1 MRRACLFLLTFA
13 FVGIALLPTRPA
25 QAQNAVC
32 ERQGTYS
39 AAQLFIF
46 QGAPQRSDG
55 YPYQRISLD
64 YGDSNNLRADF
75 EARFMYR
82 VNLQSIA
89 LKLHGFAAVYSR
101 PLQIVVAEA
110 YPGSATRHTEAVYM
124 TADTPYTV
132 NLSGKFPAPINA
144 ARFILDMQGSA
155 SEVGTV
161 QIEIVEMCY
170 SLADVPTRTPLPTIP
185 PTFLTRTATPTRTA
199 TRTPTPTRT
208 RTATATRTASA
219 TFTPITL
226 TPTAS
231 STPLETATPSPAS
244 TLPNAPLNTPD
255 VPSNACADPDRPCDR
270 FPQPVFPT
278 LALVLP
284 TPVPRA
290 NHTLTPLPSMTRA
303 ADAPANTTPVVIAAD
318 IGTQVALLPA
328 QIGLDATHV
337 LRDALGTPVDTGNT
351 VYQLGSSV
359 GATFGLFRQFAAYG
373 TGIGRSGD
381 ILVVLIALI
390 AFNLL
395 IRFILFAIPIVR
407 MLLNMIIR
415 FVNVVLN
422 LLPF

>member
-1 MRRACLFLLTFA
+1 MKRACLLLLTFA
-13 FVGIALLPTRPA
+13 FVSMALLPTRPA
-25 QAQNAVC
+25 QAQSSVC
-32 ERQGTYS
+32 ERQGMYS
-39 AAQLFIF
+39 TAQLFIF

-64 YGDSNNLRADF
+64 YGDSNNLRTDF

-89 LKLHGFAAVYSR
+89 FKLHGFAAVFSR
-101 PLQIVVAEA
+101 PVQIVVADA
-110 YPGSATRHTEAVYM
+110 YPGTATRHTESAYL
-124 TADTPYTV
+124 TDHTPHVV

-155 SEVGTV
+155 SEVGSV
-161 QIEIVEMCY
+161 DIEIVEICY

-185 PTFLTRTATPTRTA
+185 PTFLTRTATPTRT
-199 TRTPTPTRT
+199 PTRT
-208 RTATATRTASA
+208 RTPTATRTATA

-226 TPTAS
+226 TPTASATAS

-284 TPVPRA
+284 TQVPRA
-290 NHTLTPLPSMTRA
+290 NYTLTPLPSMTSRA
-303 ADAPANTTPVVIAAD
+303 NSSTAQPTGVVIAAD